1 MNSLGTLSAFVLG
14 GVARAVGVDFLP
26 SWDADMA
33 LITEVEHEPPEFSKI
48 DVNLA
53 GADWTVSG
61 RVRFTV
67 KGYARDE
74 GYVSIQNA
82 LNGDESEIRIGAL
95 PFVIDVAFDNA
106 AKKGEALT
114 KAATQLKIIA
124 SEFLRLADAVLAD
137 NPQPAEN

>member
-1 MNSLGTLSAFVLG
+1 MHNEFTWHAFCICSG
-14 GVARAVGVDFLP
+14 AVAKADGVDFLP
-26 SWDADMA
+26 GWDADMA
-33 LITEVEHEPPEFSKI
+33 IITEVEHDPPEFSKV

-53 GADWTVSG
+53 GPDWTISG

-74 GYVSIQNA
+74 GYVSIQSA
-82 LNGDESEIRIGAL
+82 LNGDESAIRIGAL

-114 KAATQLKIIA
+114 KAAAQLKTIA
-124 SEFLRLADAVLAD
+124 NEFLRLADAVLAD
-137 NPQPAEN
+137 NP

>member
-1 MNSLGTLSAFVLG
+1 
-14 GVARAVGVDFLP
+14 VAANAVNAVSVF

-33 LITEVEHEPPEFSKI
+33 IITEVEPFPPEFSKI
-48 DVNLA
+48 DVNVA
-53 GADWTVSG
+53 GLDWTISG

-74 GYVSIQNA
+74 GYVSVQNA

-106 AKKGEALT
+106 ATKGEALT
-114 KAATQLKIIA
+114 KAAVQLKTIA
-124 SEFLRLADAVLAD
+124 GEFLRLADSVLAD
-137 NPQPAEN
+137 NPKPAEN